1 MPELP
6 EVQTTATSLSPLL
19 GQRLQR
25 VEVFAPKLRWA
36 IPQDLTNLHAHT
48 LSDVQR
54 RAKYLILTFAP
65 SDITM
70 PAPTAAKQL
79 LVHLGMSGSL
89 QQHPAGFTKRKHDH
103 VIWHFDHGNG
113 EHSQLHYHDPRRFGM
128 VLWLDDY
135 RDKLLTPLGI
145 EPLDAAFNGAY
156 LWQIIH
162 GGKRPST
169 RPIKSV
175 IMNQRVVVGVGN
187 IYATEALF
195 ITRIH
200 PLTPANRLTLAQ
212 LDALAAQIQTILRAA
227 IAKGGSTLRD
237 FTVADGKTGYFQ
249 QTLNVYGKVGE
260 PCPVCQTP
268 IEQVKI
274 EQRTSAFCPYCQPL
288 DGNPPI
294 EY

>member
-6 EVQTTATSLSPLL
+6 EVQTTATSLAPLL

-25 VEVFAPKLRWA
+25 VEVFTPKLRWA
-36 IPQDLTNLHAHT
+36 IAKDLTRLHEHT

-54 RAKYLILTFAP
+54 RAKYLILTFTP
-65 SDITM
+65 SQTS
-70 PAPTAAKQL
+70 PPTPAKQL

-89 QQHPAGFTKRKHDH
+89 QQHPAGFAKRKHDH
-103 VIWHFDHGNG
+103 VIWHFIQTNG
-113 EHSQLHYHDPRRFGM
+113 ACSQLHYHDPRRFGM
-128 VLWLDDY
+128 VLWLNDY

-145 EPLDAAFNGAY
+145 EPLDAAFDGAY
-156 LWQIIH
+156 LWHVIH
-162 GGKRPST
+162 GGKRPSA

-175 IMNQRVVVGVGN
+175 MMNQRVVVGVGN

-195 ITRIH
+195 VTRIH
-200 PLTPANRLTLAQ
+200 PLTPANRLTLTQ
-212 LDALAAQIQTILRAA
+212 LEALAAQIQAILRAA

-249 QTLNVYGKVGE
+249 QTLHVYGKVGA
-260 PCPVCQTP
+260 PCPVCQTT

-274 EQRTSAFCPYCQPL
+274 EQRTSAFCPHCQPL
-288 DGNPPI
+288 
-294 EY
+294 EA